1 MMKMR
6 NDVREVDLMEVD
18 KLKKWLDVAQQ
29 FQTEQFWNQIF
40 DEKNQNKPG
49 TGLSLN
55 PLTVSGELIPK
66 CDLYETE
73 NELIIEVEIPGLG
86 KEDLHI
92 SLHQQLLTITGE
104 FKTLLQTRKYFLKE
118 RANRKFKKEITLPY
132 PVAVN
137 LIRTEIHKGVLV
149 IVLPINREEVESIP
163 ITFNPAAPS

>member
-1 MMKMR
+1 
-6 NDVREVDLMEVD
+6 MEVD

-40 DEKNQNKPG
+40 DEKKQNKPG

-73 NELIIEVEIPGLG
+73 HDLIIEVEIPGLG

-104 FKTLLQTRKYFLKE
+104 FKTLLQNRKYFLKE
-118 RANRKFKKEITLPY
+118 RANRKFKKELTLPY
-132 PVAVN
+132 PVSVN
-137 LIRTEIHKGVLV
+137 HIRTEIHKGVLV

-163 ITFNPAAPS
+163 ITFNPTAPS